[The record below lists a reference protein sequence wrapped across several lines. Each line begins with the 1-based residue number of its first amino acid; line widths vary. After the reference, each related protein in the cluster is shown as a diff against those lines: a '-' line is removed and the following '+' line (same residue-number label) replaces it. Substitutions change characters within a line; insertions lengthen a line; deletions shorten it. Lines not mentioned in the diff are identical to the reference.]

1 MRFIKPVWLTHSGDK
16 KDFEVYSCH
25 VSPDGS
31 RLVTA
36 AGDGHVRIWSTD
48 AIYNAADPNYARPK
62 QLASMSYHSG
72 TIHTVRFAS
81 NGRFLASGADDK
93 IVCVYALD
101 PNPPSHTVTFGSN
114 EAPPVENWRI
124 SRRLIGHDN
133 DVQDLGWSYD
143 ASILVSVGL
152 DSKVVIWSGHTFEKL
167 KTISSHQSHVKGVTF
182 DPANKFFATA
192 SDDRTI
198 RIWRFTSPGPNTSA
212 HDSLNNF
219 SLEKTISSPFT
230 ASPLTT
236 YFRRCAWSP
245 DGAHIAAANAVNGP
259 VSSVAI
265 INRHS
270 WDGDIHLIGHEGPV
284 EVCSFSPRLFTPR
297 PPSTM
302 PRDAEGNLAHTS
314 TVIACA
320 GQDKALSIW
329 ITTNPRPLV
338 ITQDVTV
345 KSISDLAW
353 TPDGRSLF
361 LTSLDGTILCVS
373 FNASELGFEVPL
385 EENELKLSKYGAG
398 RKGAGIVEGPSGLL
412 LEEKSKEGELR
423 GVQGRMGALMGDG
436 ASTQAPNV
444 YGANGLLVNG
454 SANGTNMPN
463 GHTSEPPTEP
473 ATSEAIKPPSAPDAN
488 NQKLE
493 KLKNRVTITKD
504 GKKRIAPLL
513 VSSSGGQESSLPR
526 AQMMLSSSTA
536 KGAATDAP
544 QTILDLSKPF
554 DGLPRGGLASFLLG
568 NKRKLAAAEGD
579 DEGHA
584 EKRIAM
590 ASKDGAVPI
599 MLNTVDGLVPA
610 RPLPAPTGLQPIPEV
625 LRPAVTNP
633 SLSTSQLRLAVPK
646 VRSHIV
652 QSFPSTV
659 APTDAQ
665 LNGTGDRERTANATA
680 QTSFVFEARNP
691 SQLRVQDQEPCRVTV
706 TKRGLPVWQD
716 YLPRSALLLTGNQRF
731 WSIACEDGSIYVW
744 SHAGRRIVNAM
755 VLESQPVILNC
766 WDQWL
771 LCITAVGMCYVWD
784 IVQLTSPHPPV
795 SLAPVLDIAV
805 HSLSALMTKGPSIT
819 SGRVNSEGRIVVTLS
834 NGDGY
839 AYSPSMY
846 IWQRLSEVWWAIGS
860 QFWNSTDTSVGNLRS
875 STEARR
881 SSVSAGIIPYLERST
896 TTETLLRGRAYPL
909 QRLVKQ
915 LLSRE
920 GFEGFESSVSIAHL
934 ENRVAAAMMLGAK
947 DDFQTY
953 LSLYARQLASEGS
966 KTKVQELLRSLHGS
980 VHESEDPDL
989 AAGSE
994 NPRNA
999 PDRKWDSPTGTI
1011 CGWPREDLLRSVI
1024 LLLGKS
1030 RELQRITVPY
1040 AQLLDMVDIDYEDLD
1055 MVS

>member
-1 MRFIKPVWLTHSGDK
+1 M
-16 KDFEVYSCH
+16 
-25 VSPDGS
+25 
-31 RLVTA
+31 
-36 AGDGHVRIWSTD
+36 
-48 AIYNAADPNYARPK
+48 AI
-62 QLASMSYHSG
+62 
-72 TIHTVRFAS
+72 
-81 NGRFLASGADDK
+81 
-93 IVCVYALD
+93 
-101 PNPPSHTVTFGSN
+101 GSN

-167 KTISSHQSHVKGVTF
+167 KTISSHQSHVKGLTF
-182 DPANKFFATA
+182 DPANKYFATA

-198 RIWRFTSPGPNTSA
+198 KVWRFTSPGPNTSA

-219 SLEKTISSPFT
+219 SLEKTISSPFI

-265 INRHS
+265 INRGT

-284 EVCSFSPRLFTPR
+284 EVCAFSPRLFTTQ
-297 PPSTM
+297 PPSSL
-302 PRDAEGNLAHTS
+302 PRDAKGHLTSHQS

-320 GQDKALSIW
+320 GQDKALSVW

-373 FNASELGFEVPL
+373 FNPSELGYEISL
-385 EENELKLSKYGAG
+385 EDNERSLAKFGAG

-412 LEEKSKEGELR
+412 LEERSKEGELR
-423 GVQGRMGALMGDG
+423 GVQGRMGALMGDA
-436 ASTQAPNV
+436 ASAQIPSVN
-444 YGANGLLVNG
+444 GANGLLVNG
-454 SANGTNMPN
+454 SANGTNMAN
-463 GHTSEPPTEP
+463 GHTSELPSEA
-473 ATSEAIKPPSAPDAN
+473 ATSETVKPPPAPDAN
-488 NQKLE
+488 AEKLE

-536 KGAATDAP
+536 QGAATDAP
-544 QTILDLSKPF
+544 QTVLDLSKPF
-554 DGLPRGGLASFLLG
+554 DGLPRGGLASLLLG
-568 NKRKLAAAEGD
+568 NKRKLAPAEGD
-579 DEGHA
+579 DEGHT

-599 MLNTVDGLVPA
+599 MMNTMDGLVPA
-610 RPLPAPTGLQPIPEV
+610 RALPAPTGLQSTPEF
-625 LRPAVTNP
+625 LQPAVTNP
-633 SLSTSQLRLAVPK
+633 SLTTSQVRLAIPK

-652 QSFPSTV
+652 QSLASNSAF
-659 APTDAQ
+659 TDAQ
-665 LNGTGDRERTANATA
+665 VNGAGNRERTANATA
-680 QTSFVFEARNP
+680 QISFMLEARNP

-706 TKRGLPVWQD
+706 TNRGLPVWQD

-744 SHAGRRIVNAM
+744 THAGRRIVNAM
-755 VLESQPVILNC
+755 VLESQPVILDC
-766 WDQWL
+766 RDQWL

-805 HSLSALMTKGPSIT
+805 HSLSALTTKGPSIT
-819 SGRVNSEGRIVVTLS
+819 SARVNSEGRIVVTLS

-846 IWQRLSEVWWAIGS
+846 TWQRLSEVWWAYGS

-875 STEARR
+875 STDPSR
-881 SSVSAGIIPYLERST
+881 SSVSAGIIPFLERST
-896 TTETLLRGRAYPL
+896 TTETLVRGRAYPL
-909 QRLVKQ
+909 QRLMKQ

-966 KTKVQELLRSLHGS
+966 KTKVQDLLRSLHGGIY
-980 VHESEDPDL
+980 ENEDEDFEAASET
-989 AAGSE
+989 
-994 NPRNA
+994 PRNA
-999 PDRKWDSPTGTI
+999 LDRKWDSPTGTI
-1011 CGWPREDLLRSVI
+1011 CGWPRRDLLRSVI
-1024 LLLGKS
+1024 LLLGIS
-1030 RELQRITVPY
+1030 LELRVY
-1040 AQLLDMVDIDYEDLD
+1040 MQLANHV
-1055 MVS
+1055 